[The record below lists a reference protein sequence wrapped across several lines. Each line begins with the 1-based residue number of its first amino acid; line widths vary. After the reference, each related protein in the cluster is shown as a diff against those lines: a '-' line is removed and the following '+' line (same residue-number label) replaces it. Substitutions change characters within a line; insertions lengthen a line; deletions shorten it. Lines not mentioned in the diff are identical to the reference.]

1 MAFDGIILKKVIDEL
16 QILENAKVNKIFQ
29 PSNNNIVINVY
40 RGKNYSINIDVSASD
55 YGIYITKHNKKNPI
69 VAPNFCMTL
78 RKYLTGAK
86 IKRIYMHGLE
96 RICFIEFETHNE
108 MNDLVNRTLAI
119 ELMGKYSN
127 IVLCNEKNMIIDALK
142 KFDGNGSS
150 RDIMP
155 TRFYELP
162 EQPKI
167 EFTNISESDFIKIA
181 NDDKEKIQNTNKE
194 NLQNTNEEKTQNA
207 NKEILQNKIV
217 GTYPEKTDEKR
228 QLESKIKNGSYV
240 NKNKEMSSNN
250 KRLETVIP
258 NKFVGISKLFIQ
270 SATEELHISNTI
282 SDKSLKEIYEYINK
296 ILNSNDTVFKK
307 YKNSYTVFSEEKN
320 NVQQNDKENNNST
333 QEVNTKQITDT
344 RKDETKQIT
353 NTCKD
358 EIEQTNNVKNN
369 DTDNLK
375 NNYFLDN
382 FYNEK
387 ANQEAYVNYRNM
399 VLKILN
405 GTLDK
410 LLKKMDNINEK
421 IKSCENMEQYK
432 IYGEILIANIYKF
445 DNKSKTYNNEVDS
458 KETNNAHDNFNFK
471 YEANKENTQYAVVEN
486 YYDNNNKIEIP
497 IDCHLSISKNAEKY
511 FKKYN
516 KLKNTVKVVN
526 IQKKETEKELYYLES
541 LIQEMDNCITFDD
554 VDAVYNE
561 ISENLLFN
569 TNTKSKNKKNKND
582 SNDNMLNNYIRLVID
597 NYDVFVGKN
606 NKQNDYLTLKVA
618 HENDM
623 WFHTKEIHGS
633 HLILRCNGEMPKLE
647 TIEKCA
653 KISAYYSKAKFSS
666 HVPVDYTLVKN
677 VHKPRGANPGFVIY
691 TNYKTIYVDPSI
703 EEVN

>member
-194 NLQNTNEEKTQNA
+194 
-207 NKEILQNKIV
+207 
-217 GTYPEKTDEKR
+217 
-228 QLESKIKNGSYV
+228 
-240 NKNKEMSSNN
+240 MSSNN

-258 NKFVGISKLFIQ
+258 NRFVGISKLFIQ
-270 SATEELHISNTI
+270 SAIEELHISNTI

-296 ILNSNDTVFKK
+296 ILNSNDDLFKK
-307 YKNSYTVFSEEKN
+307 YKNSYTVFSGEKN
-320 NVQQNDKENNNST
+320 NVQQNDKENNNSI

-353 NTCKD
+353 GTCKD

-387 ANQEAYVNYRNM
+387 ANQESYVNYRNM

-432 IYGEILIANIYKF
+432 IYGELLIANIYKL
-445 DNKSKTYNNEVDS
+445 DNKSKTYNNEANS
-458 KETNNAHDNFNFK
+458 KEINNAHDNFNFK
-471 YEANKENTQYAVVEN
+471 YEADKENTQYVVVEN

-541 LIQEMDNCITFDD
+541 LIQEMENCITFDD

-582 SNDNMLNNYIRLVID
+582 QNDNMLNNYIRLVID

>member
-86 IKRIYMHGLE
+86 IKRIYMRGLE

-108 MNDLVNRTLAI
+108 MNDLINRTLAI

-167 EFTNISESDFIKIA
+167 EFTNISESNFIKIA
-181 NDDKEKIQNTNKE
+181 NDDKEKI
-194 NLQNTNEEKTQNA
+194 QNA

-217 GTYPEKTDEKR
+217 GTYPEETDEKR
-228 QLESKIKNGSYV
+228 QLESKIKDASYV

-250 KRLETVIP
+250 KRIETVIP

-270 SATEELHISNTI
+270 SAIEELHISNTI

-296 ILNSNDTVFKK
+296 ILSSNDDLFKK
-307 YKNSYTVFSEEKN
+307 YKNSYTVFSGE
-320 NVQQNDKENNNST
+320 
-333 QEVNTKQITDT
+333 
-344 RKDETKQIT
+344 
-353 NTCKD
+353 
-358 EIEQTNNVKNN
+358 KNN

-432 IYGEILIANIYKF
+432 IYGELLIANIYKF

-471 YEANKENTQYAVVEN
+471 YEANKENTQYVVVEN

-541 LIQEMDNCITFDD
+541 LIQEMDNCTTFDD

-582 SNDNMLNNYIRLVID
+582 QNDNMLNNYIRLVID

>member
-86 IKRIYMHGLE
+86 IKRIYMRGLE

-108 MNDLVNRTLAI
+108 MNDLVNRTLTI

-270 SATEELHISNTI
+270 SAIEELHISNTI

-307 YKNSYTVFSEEKN
+307 YKNSYTVFSEE
-320 NVQQNDKENNNST
+320 
-333 QEVNTKQITDT
+333 
-344 RKDETKQIT
+344 
-353 NTCKD
+353 
-358 EIEQTNNVKNN
+358 KNN

-432 IYGEILIANIYKF
+432 IYGELLIANIYKF
-445 DNKSKTYNNEVDS
+445 DNKSKTYNNEADS
-458 KETNNAHDNFNFK
+458 KEINNAHDNFNFE
-471 YEANKENTQYAVVEN
+471 YEADKENTQYVIVEN

-541 LIQEMDNCITFDD
+541 LIQEMDNCTTFDD

-582 SNDNMLNNYIRLVID
+582 QNDNMLNNYIRLVID